1 MAKITKLEFE
11 VSPGSSIDTLLLVVK
26 TTLRFTD
33 FDRPTRL
40 EYVLTHRLFGVSG
53 GRLRHRPPEAAGT
66 SPITPDG
73 LDLDLDLEI
82 EAATELQSF
91 RRSGSEP
98 PARPIHPMASVRST
112 CPTCSSSSW
121 TTGLA
126 STSSRSL
133 ARPRTRIPPSTTPTN
148 CRSGPSSYRTCRR
161 RPPSSATSS
170 AQASDPEGVE
180 RGASSR
186 EDRRVDWAPNG
197 PGSPCR
203 RAHPLSWVATASR
216 SMSDQTCPMRPARNR

>member
-91 RRSGSEP
+91 SSIRFRAAGS
-98 PARPIHPMASVRST
+98 
-112 CPTCSSSSW
+112 
-121 TTGLA
+121 
-126 STSSRSL
+126 
-133 ARPRTRIPPSTTPTN
+133 
-148 CRSGPSSYRTCRR
+148 
-161 RPPSSATSS
+161 
-170 AQASDPEGVE
+170 SDPPDGLGPIDLSDLLVVE
-180 RGASSR
+180 LDDGTRLDEFEIARTTADEDSAEHDPDELQIRAELVPDLPAAATVFSNVVRASI
-186 EDRRVDWAPNG
+186 
-197 PGSPCR
+197 
-203 RAHPLSWVATASR
+203 
-216 SMSDQTCPMRPARNR
+216 